1 MLGSSAR
8 LILQAASTLFVV
20 NMLDPS
26 KAYADAY
33 QSPGS
38 GSIGAGQSPARAVDT
53 SRRQSSA
60 SGAVPFS
67 SNSRKE
73 ATYRPTVAA
82 TWAFGSIA
90 VKRSAE
96 VLLQG
101 GSAAD
106 AVETGINAV
115 EEDNQ
120 EQYYVGYGG
129 FPNANGV
136 MECDAAMMDSEL
148 NYGKKYDVL
157 AVPVP

>member
-1 MLGSSAR
+1 
-8 LILQAASTLFVV
+8 
-20 NMLDPS
+20 
-26 KAYADAY
+26 
-33 QSPGS
+33 
-38 GSIGAGQSPARAVDT
+38 
-53 SRRQSSA
+53 
-60 SGAVPFS
+60 
-67 SNSRKE
+67 
-73 ATYRPTVAA
+73 
-82 TWAFGSIA
+82 